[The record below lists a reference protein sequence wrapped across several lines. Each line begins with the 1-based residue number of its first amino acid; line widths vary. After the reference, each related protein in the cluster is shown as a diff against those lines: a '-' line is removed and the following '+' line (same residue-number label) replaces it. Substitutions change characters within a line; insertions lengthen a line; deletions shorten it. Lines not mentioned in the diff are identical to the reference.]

1 MVGDQYVVDAPYP
14 SNNAPNLIANPYLR
28 TNSGS
33 PLKPDNDIQD
43 HDDGWCLYVLYTFQ
57 IIHCSSFWI
66 KCGSYNVDWTLHLGG
81 NGMDV
86 DECIE
91 GQSSKFDNDDG
102 DSSKKTSD
110 TTISLKDIN

>member
-1 MVGDQYVVDAPYP
+1 
-14 SNNAPNLIANPYLR
+14 
-28 TNSGS
+28 
-33 PLKPDNDIQD
+33 
-43 HDDGWCLYVLYTFQ
+43 
-57 IIHCSSFWI
+57 
-66 KCGSYNVDWTLHLGG
+66 
-81 NGMDV
+81 MDV